1 MLLRRLNF
9 FLQRGSA
16 HPTSPGPVP
25 MPAKT
30 AAPMKLEYDVAFAR
44 QTMLA
49 ILIKVDSKRT
59 NLRPTVALNGTLQL
73 FTNQRFY

>member
-1 MLLRRLNF
+1 
-9 FLQRGSA
+9 
-16 HPTSPGPVP
+16 